1 VRRQLAIRQ
10 LACRLKGRVSRKRE
24 LRMAQS
30 WHAQYLYKAG
40 CLAWITYY
48 KKNALLIKKY
58 LKYLKCHEKQLKRVM
73 MSRWLKKSASTLRKM
88 HAVRKMMRIKQKKQI
103 RNRFQTWLAELEF
116 FRLLDQRV
124 LKHSKKYSIKNKV
137 SAISTLRDYGRK
149 SIMYR

>member
-1 VRRQLAIRQ
+1 
-10 LACRLKGRVSRKRE
+10 
-24 LRMAQS
+24 
-30 WHAQYLYKAG
+30 
-40 CLAWITYY
+40 
-48 KKNALLIKKY
+48 
-58 LKYLKCHEKQLKRVM
+58 
-73 MSRWLKKSASTLRKM
+73 M

-116 FRLLDQRV
+116 LRVLDQRV